1 MAPRKFR
8 FELWPTVLVL
18 VLLPALLALG
28 RWQLERATEKRA
40 LLAGFATM
48 NAAAPVAFDATL
60 PRFTRVRVAGRWD
73 PRQFLLDAQM
83 ERGQVGYRLFTPL
96 ALADD
101 SRLIV
106 DRGWVAAAAD
116 RATLPDMVIAT
127 DVATKDV
134 ELEGLLDDFPQPGV
148 RTGRAPPA
156 DVAWPRVVL
165 YPSSAELGAALGTT
179 VQPRLLRLG
188 ADVSFAAAIGFPPER
203 HLGYAVTWFALA
215 ATLVVLWLSFASRPH
230 ADEGR

>member
-8 FELWPTVLVL
+8 FELAPTLLVL

-28 RWQLERATEKRA
+28 RWQLERAAEKRA

-48 NAAAPVAFDATL
+48 SAAAPVAFDAAL

-83 ERGQVGYRLFTPL
+83 ERGQVGYRRFTPL
-96 ALADD
+96 ALADG

-106 DRGWVAAAAD
+106 DRGWVPAAAD
-116 RATLPDMVIAT
+116 RATLPDMAIAA

-148 RTGRAPPA
+148 RTGMAPPA
-156 DVAWPRVVL
+156 DAAWPHVVL

-188 ADVSFAAAIGFPPER
+188 ADVPFAAAIGFPPER

-215 ATLVVLWLSFASRPH
+215 ATLVVLWISFASRSH